1 MWPER
6 VVRVVPPGEPAIDS
20 DQSLLPRQLPARLP
34 PPTRAEPEQR
44 QRERPSP
51 TPPVARPRVSGLH
64 HPSPPPHI
72 IAEIDL
78 KLLMTQ
84 LKYHRSDTPTELLFP
99 VTAYVAHYWAH
110 HTQYMDWL
118 REQGRDSWT
127 GDIGAMSGGSG
138 GDRPSRRDVG
148 RNRYAAG
155 LIEEGRSDESE
166 EGAEIGWH
174 SRGSRRLVTKCN

>member
-6 VVRVVPPGEPAIDS
+6 VVREVPPDEPAIDS

-51 TPPVARPRVSGLH
+51 TPPVARPRVSSSR
-64 HPSPPPHI
+64 HPSPPPHV

-84 LKYHRSDTPTELLFP
+84 LEYHRSDLPTEPLFP

-110 HTQYMDWL
+110 HTQYTVHGLDAGA
-118 REQGRDSWT
+118 RAGSWT
-127 GDIGAMSGGSG
+127 GDVGAVPGGSE

-155 LIEEGRSDESE
+155 LVKEGRSDESE
-166 EGAEIGWH
+166 EGAKIMMVLL
-174 SRGSRRLVTKCN
+174 RK